1 MAKNKIILAD
11 DHSLVRGGLK
21 ELIHKDPDLTVVGEA
36 ADGHKLLEILSSTKC
51 DLVVTDISMPNM
63 DGLTAIK
70 AIHQKYPKI
79 KILIL
84 SMLKDY
90 LHFQAVIAQGASG
103 YMVKDDASEELVAA
117 IKTILK
123 GKKYVSPSVTT
134 MLVEREVRSAQ
145 DGDAPSLEILT
156 EREKEILI
164 LIAKGLANKNIAS
177 KLNLSTRTVE
187 HHRSN
192 LTDKL
197 GIKNTASLVKYAL
210 SKGLL

>member
-1 MAKNKIILAD
+1 MTKSKIILAD

-36 ADGHKLLEILSSTKC
+36 EDGQKLLDLLPSQKC
-51 DLVVTDISMPNM
+51 DLIVADISMPNM

-90 LHFQAVIAQGASG
+90 QHFHEVMAQGASG
-103 YMVKDDASEELVAA
+103 YMVKDDASEELVTA

-123 GKKYVSPSVTT
+123 GKKYISPSVTT
-134 MLVEREVRSAQ
+134 MLVDREVR
-145 DGDAPSLEILT
+145 GLEETGAPSLEILT
-156 EREKEILI
+156 EREKEILV

-197 GIKNTASLVKYAL
+197 GIKSTASLVKYAL
-210 SKGLL
+210 SKGLV

>member
-1 MAKNKIILAD
+1 MAKSKIILAD
-11 DHSLVRGGLK
+11 DHSLVRAGLK
-21 ELIHKDPDLTVVGEA
+21 ELIQKDPDLTVVGEA
-36 ADGHKLLEILSSTKC
+36 EDGQKLLDLLPSQKC
-51 DLVVTDISMPNM
+51 DLIVADISMPNM

-70 AIHQKYPKI
+70 VIHQKYPMI

-90 LHFQAVIAQGASG
+90 QHFQEVMAQGALG
-103 YMVKDDASEELVAA
+103 YMVKDDASEQLVVA

-134 MLVEREVRSAQ
+134 MLVDREVR
-145 DGDAPSLEILT
+145 GLEETDAPSLGILT

-177 KLNLSTRTVE
+177 KLGLSTRTVE

-210 SKGLL
+210 SKGLV

>member
-1 MAKNKIILAD
+1 MAKSKIILAD

-21 ELIHKDPDLTVVGEA
+21 ELIHKDPDLQVVGEA
-36 ADGHKLLEILSSTKC
+36 EDGLKLLDLLSSTKC
-51 DLVVTDISMPNM
+51 DLVVADISMPNM

-90 LHFQAVIAQGASG
+90 AHFQAVMTHGANG
-103 YMVKDDASEELVAA
+103 YMVKDDASEELVTA

-123 GKKYVSPSVTT
+123 GKKYVSPSVST
-134 MLVEREVRSAQ
+134 MLVDREVR
-145 DGDAPSLEILT
+145 GLEEGEAPSLEILT
-156 EREKEILI
+156 EREKEILT
-164 LIAKGLANKNIAS
+164 LIVKGLANKNIAS
-177 KLNLSTRTVE
+177 KLTLSIRTVE

-197 GIKNTASLVKYAL
+197 GIKNTAALVKYAL
-210 SKGLL
+210 AKGLL

>member
-1 MAKNKIILAD
+1 MAKSKIILAD

-21 ELIHKDPDLTVVGEA
+21 ELIHKDPDLTVVAEA
-36 ADGHKLLEILSSTKC
+36 EDGQKLLDFLHSTKC
-51 DLVVTDISMPNM
+51 DLVVADISMPNM

-70 AIHQKYPKI
+70 IIHQKYPKI
-79 KILIL
+79 KILVL

-90 LHFQAVIAQGASG
+90 SHFQGVMAHGASG
-103 YMVKDDASEELVAA
+103 YMVKDDASEELVIA
-117 IKTILK
+117 IKAILK

-134 MLVEREVRSAQ
+134 MLVDREVR
-145 DGDAPSLEILT
+145 GLEEGETPSLEILT
-156 EREKEILI
+156 EREKEILV

-197 GIKNTASLVKYAL
+197 GIKNTAALVKLAL

>member
-1 MAKNKIILAD
+1 
-11 DHSLVRGGLK
+11 
-21 ELIHKDPDLTVVGEA
+21 
-36 ADGHKLLEILSSTKC
+36 
-51 DLVVTDISMPNM
+51 MPNM

-90 LHFQAVIAQGASG
+90 AHFQMVMAHGANG
-103 YMVKDDASEELVAA
+103 YMVKDDASEELVTA

-134 MLVEREVRSAQ
+134 MLVDREVR
-145 DGDAPSLEILT
+145 GPEETGAPSLEILT

-164 LIAKGLANKNIAS
+164 LIARGLANKNIAS
-177 KLNLSTRTVE
+177 KLDLSTRTVE

>member
-1 MAKNKIILAD
+1 MAKSKIILAD

-21 ELIHKDPDLTVVGEA
+21 ELIHKDPDLTVVAEA
-36 ADGHKLLEILSSTKC
+36 EDGQKLLDLLPSTKC
-51 DLVVTDISMPNM
+51 DLVVADISMPNM

-90 LHFQAVIAQGASG
+90 LHFQTVMANGASG
-103 YMVKDDASEELVAA
+103 YMVKDDASEELVTA
-117 IKTILK
+117 IKIILK

-134 MLVEREVRSAQ
+134 MLVEREVRSAEE
-145 DGDAPSLEILT
+145 GDAPSLEILT
-156 EREKEILI
+156 DREKEILM
-164 LIAKGLANKNIAS
+164 LITNGMANKNIAS
-177 KLNLSTRTVE
+177 KLNLSIRTVE

-210 SKGLL
+210 SKGLF

>member
-1 MAKNKIILAD
+1 MAKSKIILAD

-21 ELIHKDPDLTVVGEA
+21 ELIHKDADLTVVAEA
-36 ADGHKLLEILSSTKC
+36 EDGQKLLDLLPSNKC
-51 DLVVTDISMPNM
+51 DLIVADISMPNM

-90 LHFQAVIAQGASG
+90 QHFQMVMALGASG
-103 YMVKDDASEELVAA
+103 YMVKDDASEQLVTA

-134 MLVEREVRSAQ
+134 MLVDREVR
-145 DGDAPSLEILT
+145 GLEEGEAPSLEIIT

-210 SKGLL
+210 TKGLL